1 MAPKFKYCCFITEVD
16 SLRSSMKFTFILY
29 GFWTNLKNLRCFII
43 ACYYFTDKHPF
54 SVEKMENFTFFI
66 LEFIILLA
74 FHKKK
79 FWGSVILRIFTIIE
93 NILIF
98 FIVLVVF
105 VRTTVTSPEVNDL
118 STQTIWKDYC
128 EEISSLTKSTLLIW
142 PFFCEKPKLTSLKSI
157 IYTISI

>member
-1 MAPKFKYCCFITEVD
+1 MFYNWGRFVTEFNEIHIHSLWVLNKSQKSALFYYCM
-16 SLRSSMKFTFILY
+16 LLLY
-29 GFWTNLKNLRCFII
+29 GQT
-43 ACYYFTDKHPF
+43 PF
-54 SVEKMENFTFFI
+54 FSWKMENFTFFI

-98 FIVLVVF
+98 LIVLVVF

-128 EEISSLTKSTLLIW
+128 EKISSLTKSTLLIW